1 MPDGTMAAIITC
13 IAVGI
18 IIIAIAGKFDA
29 DLSVKQPAPV
39 MVRAFSYAQ
48 SRNRESQSCDW
59 RVDFLS
65 CHGGGMGGLK

>member
-1 MPDGTMAAIITC
+1 MPDGTMAIITC

-18 IIIAIAGKFDA
+18 IIIVTAGNFDA
-29 DLSVKQPAPV
+29 DLSVKKPAPA

-65 CHGGGMGGLK
+65 CHGGGMGALK